1 MTKPFKKSF
10 TKNSEGELKKLMNNI
25 TPTFEFTEIAKDVS
39 VPCKA
44 MGLQNPLI
52 EKYIP
57 LSKTK
62 EILDEAKKEFPC
74 LEEVE
79 KFSKENF
86 FTLDWSKWID
96 MYTWFTK
103 WFGIPEKET
112 T

>member
-1 MTKPFKKSF
+1 MKPFKKSF
-10 TKNSEGELKKLMNNI
+10 TKNEGECKLYKTIIDNGAVNYTPTPHIILFPEGLKKAIN
-25 TPTFEFTEIAKDVS
+25 
-39 VPCKA
+39 
-44 MGLQNPLI
+44 
-52 EKYIP
+52 
-57 LSKTK
+57 
-62 EILDEAKKEFPC
+62 EAKKEFPC

>member
-1 MTKPFKKSF
+1 MKPFKKSF
-10 TKNSEGELKKLMNNI
+10 TKNEGELKKLMNNI

-62 EILDEAKKEFPC
+62 EILDEAKKEFPFFNPV
-74 LEEVE
+74 EGIFNVE
-79 KFSKENF
+79 KSLEIYQK
-86 FTLDWSKWID
+86 FTTEVL
-96 MYTWFTK
+96 TWLNK
-103 WFGIPEKET
+103 WFGTPEKET
-112 T
+112 I

>member
-1 MTKPFKKSF
+1 MKPFKKSF
-10 TKNSEGELKKLMNNI
+10 TKNEGELKKLMNNI

-62 EILDEAKKEFPC
+62 EILDEVKKDFHFIEHY
-74 LEEVE
+74 EDTGDDEDRHYTI
-79 KFSKENF
+79 N
-86 FTLDWSKWID
+86 KW
-96 MYTWFTK
+96 FKK
-103 WFGIPEKET
+103 WFGTPEKET
-112 T
+112 TS

>member
-62 EILDEAKKEFPC
+62 EILDEAKKELLTFHAFADAGMMPKHIYS
-74 LEEVE
+74 VYITE
-79 KFSKENF
+79 KIE
-86 FTLDWSKWID
+86 
-96 MYTWFTK
+96 K
-103 WFGIPEKET
+103 WFGTPEKET